1 MSTYQKF
8 TVLIVLCIIALLLNL
23 SLGSVSIPFLD
34 SLKSLVG
41 TPIKNSS
48 LEYILWSYRIPKAV
62 TALMV
67 GSSLALSGLFMQTLF
82 RNPLAG
88 PFVLGISSGASLGV
102 ALLLMGASFF
112 GITHL
117 SYLTTTVGASIG
129 SLIVLSLVG
138 TVALRVKDSMS
149 LLIIGIM
156 FGSITAAV
164 VSLLSYLSS
173 KEELQQFIYWSLG
186 NLGAVDST
194 SLTIL
199 SVFTVA
205 GMICGILLI
214 KPLNA
219 LLLGESN
226 AKNLG
231 VSIRQTRIQLIV
243 ITGLLAGSATAIVG
257 PIAFLGLAIPHLC
270 RLWFNTIDHKI
281 IYPAVI
287 IAGATFMLLCDTI
300 SQLPFSSAVMP
311 INAVTSLI
319 GAPIIIWLLIRK
331 KQLQF

>member
-23 SLGSVSIPFLD
+23 SLGSVSIPFLE
-34 SLKSLVG
+34 SLKSLGG

-138 TVALRVKDSMS
+138 TVALQVKDSMS

-194 SLTIL
+194 SLSIL
-199 SVFTVA
+199 SVITVA